1 MTKIEIDSDIEMLTN
16 KQLKI
21 NVLKFLDN
29 YKNILIDKIKDP
41 KIYNDPYIK
50 MDINVFS
57 VDDLTDDD
65 LKRLMDKYH
74 EKQTR
79 YELKMNEATERN
91 QKIINLIY
99 QEQARRLINKN
110 VQMFRESRMDT
121 TLY

>member
-1 MTKIEIDSDIEMLTN
+1 
-16 KQLKI
+16 
-21 NVLKFLDN
+21 
-29 YKNILIDKIKDP
+29 
-41 KIYNDPYIK
+41 

-110 VQMFRESRMDT
+110 IQMLRESRMDT